1 MGKVWGRVMAGKLR
15 GTGRRSMVHPVYE
28 RMLGGAR
35 GRDWAREAV
44 EERLLQLLLAL
55 DASQCL

>member
-15 GTGRRSMVHPVYE
+15 GSGRRSMVHPVYE

-44 EERLLQLLLAL
+44 EERLAVLSHVL
-55 DASQCL
+55 DTSK